1 MLSSVLRLVLVHVLL
16 NEVYAHNTRDIEV
29 ILLPIWNSNKGAS
42 EIPLTFEVFGQLI
55 QLSLRRNDKIVSPEF
70 QIWKHNTKGIIEE
83 LSQLNAPESCYYLHE
98 DDIASA
104 AISFCQEH
112 GLHGLI
118 FLENVTLEITPLR
131 NGLKSSPLLVDD
143 RYINKKEAA
152 SIGEPHVVKRSL
164 SLRVPSLQETH
175 SKRARLAKDERLT
188 LELAVFFDEAAYR
201 LFSPF
206 LDEDDEKIRDM
217 LLAYVNGVQA
227 LYRHPSL
234 GVPID
239 ISLIRLDVIQRQPFD
254 LPHFGGERGG
264 LLDSFCHYA
273 SARNPAE
280 DDDPRHWDMALYVTG
295 LDLYALEDGKRNR
308 ATMGLATVGGLCI
321 PLYSCVI
328 AELGVTDQLGKPYP
342 SAGFTSV
349 FIAAHEIGHNLG
361 MHHDSSGNACPKDG
375 YIMSPSRGVRGETV
389 WSDCSRK
396 IAETLSQ
403 TKPCLLDWPESRNTS
418 DAPAHEYDHYSR
430 YRDLPGREWTAKR
443 QCELLLRDKD
453 ANVVTLYQSCQSLQC
468 ETPRRSGYYFAG
480 PALDGTHCA
489 PGRECRGGECMP
501 VLEQSSNS
509 EKGSWSEWK
518 EDSCSSGCLERSKGV
533 RVRRR
538 FCENRDHKPVTS
550 CKGSYYNV
558 LLCND
563 EKLCRKKRR
572 TTVIEFATLKCRL
585 FSEKLPELDGSAK
598 GLQVDH
604 EADLP
609 WIACA
614 IFCRRRDIAA
624 YYAPRVELNDL
635 GLDPYLPDGTWCYAE
650 GGRDYF
656 CRQHHCLPEHF
667 VFGKKARPRMDYYH
681 RYEEELGPQ
690 NAGNQLGLIDRLVKY
705 LKTPGPNGL
714 PLLTSVSRG
723 TPPPSEDE
731 WIDKDYIELPAF
743 EAGFSMTS

>member
-83 LSQLNAPESCYYLHE
+83 LLQLNAPESCYYLHE

-131 NGLKSSPLLVDD
+131 NSLKSSPLLVDD
-143 RYINKKEAA
+143 RYINKKEAV

-175 SKRARLAKDERLT
+175 PKRARLAKDERLT

-349 FIAAHEIGHNLG
+349 FIAAHEIGHNLLG
-361 MHHDSSGNACPKDG
+361 IRNGFIFGEADSFK
-375 YIMSPSRGVRGETV
+375 
-389 WSDCSRK
+389 K
-396 IAETLSQ
+396 FFF
-403 TKPCLLDWPESRNTS
+403 
-418 DAPAHEYDHYSR
+418 
-430 YRDLPGREWTAKR
+430 LP
-443 QCELLLRDKD
+443 
-453 ANVVTLYQSCQSLQC
+453 
-468 ETPRRSGYYFAG
+468 
-480 PALDGTHCA
+480 GTHCA